1 MSTTILVTGGYG
13 FIGSHFIRLL
23 LGQRASIRV
32 VNLDKLT
39 YAGNADNLSDVAGH
53 PSYGAIVGDIVDPGL
68 VDRVFTENRPEI
80 VVNFAAESHV
90 DRSILNPGPFL
101 QTNVHGVQVL
111 LDAVRRH
118 SVKRYVQI
126 STDEVYGDIP
136 PDAHPAD
143 ENAALRPSSPYSAS
157 KAAADLLCLAYV
169 RTYGS
174 PILIVRSSNNYG
186 SHQFPEKL
194 IPLTIRNA
202 LACQVLPVY
211 GDGKQLRD
219 WLFVEDN
226 VEGILRVM
234 DRGAVGTIYNIA
246 TETETANLDVVE
258 LLCDLVAAKTG
269 RRADSLRALIRSV
282 PDRPG
287 HDRRYAALASRSQD
301 ELGWQST
308 TSLREGL
315 QRTIS
320 WYLSNE
326 AWLER
331 VATGEYRRY
340 YDQVYNRTWNQS
352 PG

>member
-23 LGQRASIRV
+23 MRQQASTHV

-39 YAGNADNLSDVAGH
+39 YAGNAENLADVAGDA
-53 PSYGAIVGDIVDPGL
+53 SYVAITGDIADAAL
-68 VDRVFTENRPEI
+68 VDRVFTEHRPDV

-101 QTNVHGVQVL
+101 QTNVQGVQVL
-111 LDAVRRH
+111 LDAVRHHGVR
-118 SVKRYVQI
+118 RYLQI

-136 PDAHPAD
+136 PETHPAD
-143 ENAALRPSSPYSAS
+143 ENAPLRPSSPYSAS

-169 RTYGS
+169 RTYRL

-194 IPLTIRNA
+194 IPLIIRNA
-202 LACQVLPVY
+202 LAGQVLPIY
-211 GDGKQLRD
+211 GDGRQLRD
-219 WLFVEDN
+219 WIFVQDN
-226 VEGILRVM
+226 VGGILQVL
-234 DRGAVGTIYNIA
+234 DRGREGMIYNIT
-246 TETETANLDVVE
+246 TEIETANLDIVQ
-258 LLCDLVAAKTG
+258 LLCDLLAAATDKS
-269 RRADSLRALIRSV
+269 ASSLRALIRTV

-287 HDRRYAALASRSQD
+287 HDRRYAALANRSRE
-301 ELGWQST
+301 ELGWQPAV
-308 TSLREGL
+308 SLREGL

-326 AWLER
+326 GWLER

-340 YDQVYNRTWNQS
+340 YDTVYNRAWNQS
-352 PG
+352 TE